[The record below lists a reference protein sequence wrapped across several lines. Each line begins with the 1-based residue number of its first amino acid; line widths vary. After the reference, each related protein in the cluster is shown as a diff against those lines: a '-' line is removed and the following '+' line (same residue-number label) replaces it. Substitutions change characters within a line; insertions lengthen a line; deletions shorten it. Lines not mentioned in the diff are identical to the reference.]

1 MLYIKL
7 LNSFDQLI
15 VIFKSTVN
23 IIQKRNCI
31 SVKLTLTNINN
42 LFLVIKI
49 CCSLI
54 NALFYKI
61 KLFELGVIF
70 HFTLVL
76 SKVFDNNFIQ
86 NYYWEMVSLVLGDL
100 FLFIFSWTAWFVG
113 PPNFHLTSH
122 FQAHPQCLASS
133 SPVAAVGRCVIPRA
147 GSVAS
152 LPPTSVCRRRVCC
165 CMPPLQT
172 AC

>member
-1 MLYIKL
+1 MIYIKL

-31 SVKLTLTNINN
+31 AVKLTLTNINN

-86 NYYWEMVSLVLGDL
+86 NFY
-100 FLFIFSWTAWFVG
+100 
-113 PPNFHLTSH
+113 
-122 FQAHPQCLASS
+122 
-133 SPVAAVGRCVIPRA
+133 
-147 GSVAS
+147 
-152 LPPTSVCRRRVCC
+152 
-165 CMPPLQT
+165 
-172 AC
+172 